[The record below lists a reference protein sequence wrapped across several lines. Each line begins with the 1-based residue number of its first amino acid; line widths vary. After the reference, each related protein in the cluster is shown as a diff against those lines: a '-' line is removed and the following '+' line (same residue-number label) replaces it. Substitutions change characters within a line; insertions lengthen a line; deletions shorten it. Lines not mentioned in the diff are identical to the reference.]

1 MGSAIFFCVLPLTL
15 LDAGG
20 GGRPFYRFGPTPQK
34 NNGKVANL
42 LLLFLIM
49 NISSSHFLRLCI
61 AFGSR
66 KGTEEKNIL
75 IFIGGEFWAELEMK
89 IGATFGMFTLFFL
102 VKVSLLNWSH

>member
-15 LDAGG
+15 LDARG
-20 GGRPFYRFGPTPQK
+20 GGRPFYRFGLTPQK
-34 NNGKVANL
+34 NKGKVANL

-66 KGTEEKNIL
+66 KGTEEKNIP

-89 IGATFGMFTLFFL
+89 IGATFGMFTLFF
-102 VKVSLLNWSH
+102 